1 MPLNIR
7 SEEVNR
13 LAEKLASRARVSKTE
28 AVRIALVNELERQE
42 RRIPLA
48 ERLRPLLE
56 RVDAVPDTGLPADK
70 AFFDDGTGSRDV
82 RRCLGH
88 GGDIDRGAATQRVAH
103 MPGRRVRAHHFR
115 HRRVRDRRGIDAEAC
130 AARRGFDGAGP

>member
-28 AVRIALVNELERQE
+28 AVRIALVNELERRE
-42 RRIPLA
+42 RRISLE

-56 RVDAVPDTGLPADK
+56 RIDAVPDTGLPADK
-70 AFFDDGTGSRDV
+70 AFFDELNGQ
-82 RRCLGH
+82 
-88 GGDIDRGAATQRVAH
+88 A
-103 MPGRRVRAHHFR
+103 
-115 HRRVRDRRGIDAEAC
+115 
-130 AARRGFDGAGP
+130 